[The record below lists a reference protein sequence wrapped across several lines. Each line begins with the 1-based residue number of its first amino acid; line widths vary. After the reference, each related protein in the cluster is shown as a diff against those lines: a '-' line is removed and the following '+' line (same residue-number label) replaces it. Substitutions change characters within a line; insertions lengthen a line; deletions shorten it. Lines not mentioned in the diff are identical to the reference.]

1 MVRFWASAQW
11 GHAPWSPSP
20 RMWCHKTDPGKV
32 SSGTQTGKP
41 MQWCIKSTFLG
52 IPFSKRELRRTSQ
65 FIRRRRRCGTC
76 FCVSDPSVTS
86 PLHGGFGNANNS
98 IHSRFV
104 CMYGMSAV
112 QQGFCRQ
119 RDILRLLVSVFF
131 ESFLLRICNCRTTA
145 RINYEVPKAKRTS
158 LQ

>member
-1 MVRFWASAQW
+1 
-11 GHAPWSPSP
+11 
-20 RMWCHKTDPGKV
+20 MWRHKTDPGKI

-52 IPFSKRELRRTSQ
+52 IPISKRELRSTSQ

-104 CMYGMSAV
+104 CLSGMSAV
-112 QQGFCRQ
+112 QQGFCWQ
-119 RDILRLLVSVFF
+119 RDIQSQNGILLRLLVSVFF
-131 ESFLLRICNCRTTA
+131 ESFPLRICNCRTTV
-145 RINYEVPKAKRTS
+145 RINYEVPKRTS